1 MKIFSYKLLSFLF
14 AGLLLVSSCDTEE
27 LVDINIDP
35 NAANEID
42 PAYLLA
48 NSMLNVSGARY
59 ENWRGVLI
67 YSSTMIQHMAAL
79 ATYWSGDKYLY
90 NAQYSG
96 ALFEAAF
103 PNYVKLLGAVL
114 EQTKDDPEKG
124 NVYGVAR
131 IMWVLGMSRLTDMYG
146 DIPYFQAGRGFYDDV
161 YSPAYDPQSAIYAD
175 MLMQLEQAPS
185 TFNPALNDLGD
196 GGVQDVVFQGDLQK
210 WEKFANSLMLRL
222 AMRLTK
228 VDPAMAQEY
237 VTKAID
243 GGLMESN
250 ADNAYI
256 QHTEGPGGI
265 NRNGIGEV
273 FLADNNQ
280 RLSDTFITYLM
291 NTNDPRLEA
300 FATTNEDGVY
310 NGLPNGY
317 DVTTIKVYE
326 NLPADSSV
334 SLSTYSTTNPD
345 LVTVS
350 APMYFQTYAEVE
362 LLLAEASLRGWTS
375 GNAEEHYNNGIR
387 AAMEYLSIYGESTT
401 ISEEA
406 IDQYLSENAF
416 NPAEGMEQI
425 GEQYWV
431 VTFLNDYESW
441 ANWRRTGYP
450 ELTPT
455 DYPGN
460 ITNGQIPRRLRY
472 FEGEY
477 GNNGESIN
485 EVLTRQGPDEFTTRI
500 WWDVAE

>member
-1 MKIFSYKLLSFLF
+1 MKIFSYKLLSLLF

-27 LVDINIDP
+27 LVNLNIDP

-42 PAYLLA
+42 PSYLLA
-48 NSMLNVSGARY
+48 NSMLNVSGGRY

-67 YSSTMIQHMAAL
+67 YSSTMMQHMAAL

-96 ALFEAAF
+96 ALFERAY
-103 PNYVKLLGAVL
+103 PSYVKLLSAVL

-124 NVYGVAR
+124 NVYGIAR
-131 IMWVLGMSRLTDMYG
+131 IMWVVGMSRLTDMYG
-146 DIPYFQAGRGFYDDV
+146 DIPYFESGRGFYDDV
-161 YSPAYDPQSAIYAD
+161 YSPTYDAQADIYAD

-185 TFNPALNDLGD
+185 TFNPDLNDLGT

-237 VTKAID
+237 VTKAIA

-250 ADNAYI
+250 ADNAFI
-256 QHTEGPGGI
+256 QHTDGPGGI

-291 NTNDPRLEA
+291 DTNDPRLQA
-300 FATTNEDGVY
+300 FATTNDEDVY
-310 NGLPNGY
+310 NGLPNGF
-317 DVTTIKVYE
+317 DVTTIKEYE

-334 SLSTYSTTNPD
+334 SLNTYSTTNPD
-345 LVTVS
+345 MVTVS
-350 APMYFQTYAEVE
+350 APMYFQNYAEVE
-362 LLLAEASLRGWTS
+362 LLLAEAALRGWNG
-375 GNAEEHYNNGIR
+375 GNAEEHYNNGVR

-406 IDQYLSENAF
+406 ITQYLAENPF
-416 NPAEGMEQI
+416 NQATAMEQI

-431 VTFLNDYESW
+431 VTFLNDYETW

-477 GNNGESIN
+477 GNNGESVN
-485 EVLTRQGPDEFTTRI
+485 SVLSRQGADEFTTRV
-500 WWDVAE
+500 WWDAE

>member
-1 MKIFSYKLLSFLF
+1 MKNISYKILS
-14 AGLLLVSSCDTEE
+14 LLLGGLMFVSSCDTDE
-27 LVDINIDP
+27 LIELNENP

-42 PAYLLA
+42 PAYMMS
-48 NSMLNVSGARY
+48 NSMLQISGGRY
-59 ENWRGVLI
+59 ESWRGVLI

-79 ATYWSGDKYLY
+79 QTYWTGDKYLY
-90 NAQYSG
+90 SAQYSG
-96 ALFEAAF
+96 ALFERAY
-103 PNYVKLLGAVL
+103 PSYVKLLAAVL
-114 EQTKDDPEKG
+114 EQTKDDPTKG
-124 NVYGVAR
+124 NVYGISR

-146 DIPYFQAGRGFYDDV
+146 DIPYFQAGRGFYDDI
-161 YSPAYDPQSAIYAD
+161 YSPTYDPQSDIYAD

-185 TFNPALNDLGD
+185 TFDAELSDLGN

-228 VDPAMAQEY
+228 VDPALAQEY
-237 VTKAID
+237 VTKAIA
-243 GGLMESN
+243 GGVMESN
-250 ADNAYI
+250 DDNAFI
-256 QHTEGPGGI
+256 QHTEGPGGV

-280 RLSDTFITYLM
+280 RLSDTFITFLTE
-291 NTNDPRLEA
+291 TNDPRLQA
-300 FATTNEDGVY
+300 FATTNANGEY

-317 DVTTIKVYE
+317 DVTTIRDYE
-326 NLPADSSV
+326 NIPADSSV
-334 SLSTYSTTNPD
+334 SIDSYSTTNPD
-345 LVTVS
+345 MVTVS
-350 APMYFQTYAEVE
+350 APMFFQTYAEVE
-362 LLLAEASLRGWTS
+362 FLLAEAALRGWGN
-375 GNAEEHYNNGIR
+375 GNAEDHYNNGVR

-401 ISEEA
+401 ISENA
-406 IDQYLSENAF
+406 INQYLSDNPF
-416 NPAEGMEQI
+416 NQTQGMEQI
-425 GEQYWV
+425 GVQYWV

-450 ELTPT
+450 VLTPV

-477 GNNGESIN
+477 GNNSEAIN
-485 EVLTRQGPDEFTTRI
+485 AALNQQGSDEFTTRM